1 MPDLAAFSGNGMPTN
16 AEVIRGFYDAF
27 QRRDHTAMAACY
39 TPDAA
44 FSDPVF
50 RGLRGARI
58 GAMWRM
64 LCERGTD
71 LRIEASGIEASG
83 DLGAARWE
91 AWYTFS
97 ASGRPVHNVIRA
109 AFRFRDGRILQHTD
123 SFDLHAW
130 ARQAL
135 GLRGLLLGWTPF
147 VQGAIRAQAA
157 RGLDGFVRKQ
167 GIAP

>member
-1 MPDLAAFSGNGMPTN
+1 MDQP
-16 AEVIRGFYDAF
+16 AEVIRRFYDAF
-27 QRRDHTAMAACY
+27 QRRDHAAMAACY
-39 TPDAA
+39 APDAT

-50 RGLRGARI
+50 PALRGPAV

-71 LRIEASGIEASG
+71 LRIEATDIEG
-83 DLGAARWE
+83 DSARGSARWE

-97 ASGRPVHNVIRA
+97 ATGRPVHNMIRA
-109 AFRFRDGRILQHTD
+109 SFSFQDGLIQSHTD
-123 SFDLHAW
+123 AFDLYRW

-135 GLRGLLLGWTPF
+135 GLKGLLFGWSPP

-157 RGLDGFVRKQ
+157 RALDAFVRKR
-167 GIAP
+167 GR